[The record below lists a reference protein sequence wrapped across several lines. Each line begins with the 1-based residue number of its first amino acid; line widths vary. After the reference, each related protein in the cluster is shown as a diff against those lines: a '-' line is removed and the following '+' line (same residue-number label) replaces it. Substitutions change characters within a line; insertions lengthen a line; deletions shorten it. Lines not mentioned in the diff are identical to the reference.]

1 MIKRGAKIIDT
12 RKRRREM
19 GLVGSLGEGEDG
31 YDMDGFNEEED
42 SESEDEVA
50 LEEEMALADEPEDE
64 MSRTTLKR
72 NRVLTIASKGITS
85 KYLDLMSN

>member
-12 RKRRREM
+12 RKRRREQ
-19 GLVGSLGEGEDG
+19 GLVGTLGEGDDG

-42 SESEDEVA
+42 SESEDDA
-50 LEEEMALADEPEDE
+50 ILEEEGALMEEEDE
-64 MSRTTLKR
+64 MSRTSMKR

-85 KYLDLMSN
+85 KYLNLMSN